1 MMKFLIH
8 PKVQHQ
14 YSSSLKPASSWL
26 LQNKKPETKNQKHLT
41 PNPKPQTFYLRSME
55 NGTELSSDT
64 KAILG
69 LQLPTDPRWVN
80 LASISLEDILTDH
93 AYCEQKAAT
102 TCISLIQRYSR
113 KVKLVEALAPIVTE
127 EWGHFRLVLAEL
139 KKRGLQLGQQRK
151 DAYVNKLMAF
161 QTQGG
166 AEEGRLLDQLLIMAL
181 IEARSCERFKRLS
194 EGLEDE
200 YLRKFYRR
208 FMESEA
214 GHYTLFIELA
224 ETYID
229 KEKVRSRWKE
239 WLAYEGQVMQDLELR
254 GDRIH

>member
-1 MMKFLIH
+1 M
-8 PKVQHQ
+8 
-14 YSSSLKPASSWL
+14 
-26 LQNKKPETKNQKHLT
+26 
-41 PNPKPQTFYLRSME
+41 
-55 NGTELSSDT
+55 ELSQDT
-64 KAILG
+64 RNILG

-80 LASISLEDILTDH
+80 LAEISLAEVLTDH

-102 TCISLIQRYSR
+102 TCISLIQRYSDR
-113 KVKLVEALAPIVTE
+113 EKMVAALAPIVTE

-139 KKRGLQLGQQRK
+139 HKRNLKLGKQRK
-151 DAYVNKLMAF
+151 DEYVNALIEF
-161 QTQGG
+161 QRKGG
-166 AEEGRLLDQLLIMAL
+166 NVQDRFLDQMLTMAL

-194 EGLEDE
+194 EGLNDE
-200 YLRKFYRR
+200 YMQKFYRR

-229 KEKVRSRWKE
+229 KEKVRLRWNE
-239 WLAYEGQVMQDLELR
+239 WLEYEAAVIQNLEVR